1 MIELHLGIV
10 LLAIHCMFRGY
21 MEAQEVRFEELVCS
35 FICSVEHK
43 FEFNVFTL
51 VLIQEINLKRWVFS
65 IVVPCVKVEVVVV
78 VTDEF
83 TFFIYSDVCV
93 FNVNGTL
100 FLPSAACW
108 PVYGSAKVS
117 IVQDFYYCAPVFAII
132 FVILRV

>member
-10 LLAIHCMFRGY
+10 LLTIHCVFRGY

-51 VLIQEINLKRWVFS
+51 VFIQEINLKRWVFS
-65 IVVPCVKVEVVVV
+65 IVVPCVKVEVIVV

-100 FLPSAACW
+100 SLPSTARW

-117 IVQDFYYCAPVFAII
+117 IVQDFYYRTPIFAII
-132 FVILRV
+132 FVIFRV